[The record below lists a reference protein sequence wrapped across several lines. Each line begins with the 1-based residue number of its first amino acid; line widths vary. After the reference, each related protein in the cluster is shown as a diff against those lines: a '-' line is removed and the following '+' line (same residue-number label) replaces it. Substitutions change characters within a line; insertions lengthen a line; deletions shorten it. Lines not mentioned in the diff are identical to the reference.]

1 MKLKKWLALAAAGV
15 LAAAVAAG
23 CGNEQSKVLRV
34 GSETT
39 FAPFEFV
46 DDNNKYV
53 GFDVEL
59 AEALAKEMGYEKSEI
74 VSMGFDALIPALQSK
89 NIDMIAAGMVITP
102 ERQEKVFFSDSYY
115 DSGLVI
121 VVRKDDDQI
130 HDVPDLAG
138 KTLGAQLGTT
148 GSFFAKEQPNAVVKE
163 MDTINQLFLELGNKG
178 MDAMILD
185 KPVAQYWMKQGA
197 GKDFKIVGPMV
208 KSNKLGLAVRKDD
221 KQLQE
226 KLNKALKTL
235 RENGVY
241 DQLYEKWF
249 GEKPAK

>member
-1 MKLKKWLALAAAGV
+1 MNVKKWI
-15 LAAAVAAG
+15 AVAAVSVMAVTALVG
-23 CGNEQSKVLRV
+23 CGSEQSKVLRV

-46 DDNNKYV
+46 DHDKYV

-59 AEALAKEMGYEKSEI
+59 ADALAKEMGYEKSEI

-89 NIDMIAAGMVITP
+89 NVDMIAAGMVITP
-102 ERQEKVFFSDSYY
+102 ERQEKVFFSEPYY

-121 VVRKDDDQI
+121 VVRKDDNTI

-138 KTLGAQLGTT
+138 KQLGAQLGTT
-148 GSFFAKEQPNAVVKE
+148 GSFFAKEQPNATVKE

-178 MDAMILD
+178 VDAVILD
-185 KPVAQYWMKQGA
+185 KPVAQYWMNQGA
-197 GKDFKIVGPMV
+197 SKDFKIVGPMV
-208 KSNKLGLAVRKDD
+208 KANKLGLAVRKDD
-221 KQLQE
+221 KQMQE
-226 KLNKALKTL
+226 KLTKALQTL

-241 DQLYEKWF
+241 DKLYEKWF